1 MALSNLVKGDD
12 WKFTGEVL
20 VPATGLPQDITG
32 GTAWVT
38 LKSNEADTDANAVF
52 QKKITTIPAS
62 DANGTDAANGIVVL
76 VAAWDDAAT
85 SPPDST
91 LVPKGNYAYDFQY
104 LHTDGSITT
113 IEIGTVTVIGQ
124 ITEATS

>member
-20 VPATGLPQDITG
+20 KPDGLPQDITG
-32 GTAWVT
+32 GTAWITFKTDV
-38 LKSNEADTDANAVF
+38 SDTDANAVF
-52 QKKITTIPAS
+52 QKKIATIPAT
-62 DANGTDAANGIVVL
+62 DANGTAAVSGIVVL

-85 SPPDST
+85 SPPDNT
-91 LVPKGNYAYDFQY
+91 MVATGNYSYDFQY

-113 IEIGTVTVIGQ
+113 IEIGKVTVIAQ
-124 ITEATS
+124 VTEATS